1 MDETLPLL
9 ELLYFGMAAPAL
21 SDAGHGRFE
30 LHALG
35 SVDELPAALDRQACD
50 AVVLSL
56 SEPGALTQLERWP
69 GLSRAVQG
77 SALLV
82 VAPQPD
88 TDTVLRLLQLGVQD
102 VLPQAQASAGA
113 LALALRLAVERK
125 RLADASRKARSTDLA
140 TGLPDRA
147 QLMEHTSQLLALRE
161 REPAPMALLVL
172 RIEGLAAVDARLGV
186 EGAQVLRRK
195 LAVRLRS
202 GLRASDVV
210 ATVGVDMFGVLLAR
224 IADAASADRVAVKLA
239 RALQRPFSVGGQD
252 IAVALAL
259 GVAQFPLH
267 GLDADV
273 LLRHALAQLDLRVA
287 VGRSG
292 LVPQRGTPAA
302 NDE

>member
-1 MDETLPLL
+1 MDTTLPLL
-9 ELLYFGMAAPAL
+9 ELLYCGEAPSAL

-35 SVDELPAALDRQACD
+35 SVDELLAALDRQACD

-56 SEPGALTQLERWP
+56 SEPGALAQLARWP
-69 GLSRAVQG
+69 GLSRAVQC

-82 VAPQPD
+82 VAPDPD
-88 TDTVLRLLQLGVQD
+88 TATVLRLLQLGVQD
-102 VLPQAQASAGA
+102 VLPHAQASAGA

-125 RLADASRKARSTDLA
+125 RLADASRRARSSDLA

-147 QLMEHTSQLLALRE
+147 QLMEHISQLLALRE

-172 RIEGLAAVDARLGV
+172 RIEGLAAVDVRLGV

-210 ATVGVDMFGVLLAR
+210 ASLGLDVFGVLLSR
-224 IADAASADRVAVKLA
+224 IADAASADRVAVKLL
-239 RALQRPFSVGGQD
+239 RSLQRPFSVGGQD
-252 IAVALAL
+252 IAVALAM
-259 GVAQFPLH
+259 GVAQFPLN
-267 GLDADV
+267 GLDAEV

-292 LVPQRGTPAA
+292 LMPQRGTPAA